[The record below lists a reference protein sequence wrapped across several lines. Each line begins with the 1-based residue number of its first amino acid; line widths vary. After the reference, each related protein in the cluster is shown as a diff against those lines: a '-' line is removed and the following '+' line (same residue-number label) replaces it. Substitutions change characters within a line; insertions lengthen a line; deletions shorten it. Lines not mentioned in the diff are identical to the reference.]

1 VDFYKVGK
9 GFFVSDD
16 ILSQAEIIFYLPFF
30 MSLLLKNYLYPK
42 SIVTAK
48 EVFGYPVQFLPN
60 SYKEYFIFCLYII
73 TGVVY
78 EELLCRQF
86 AFRAFNETLH
96 LRGDTLLIITAAI
109 FAIGHLYQGWK
120 GLLSSFILGL
130 VLGKFFQMKENILYP
145 IVLHLIFNMTILS
158 LSYRRLKDLCKTG

>member
-1 VDFYKVGK
+1 MREWIVLILIICIVSLITITGVQKKNEYPLNKIRFYLKDIVFTSSIILLFLIIAPIFFTKVDFHKVGK

-16 ILSQAEIIFYLPFF
+16 VLSQAEIIFYLPFF

-78 EELLCRQF
+78 EELL
-86 AFRAFNETLH
+86 
-96 LRGDTLLIITAAI
+96 
-109 FAIGHLYQGWK
+109 
-120 GLLSSFILGL
+120 
-130 VLGKFFQMKENILYP
+130 
-145 IVLHLIFNMTILS
+145 
-158 LSYRRLKDLCKTG
+158 